1 MVALQLSLPGRSLAK
16 LPALSNK
23 IEQLGYRALWVGEVN
38 AFDAVVPATTIACN
52 TESIMI
58 AALFNVYTRAP
69 TNVALSGAG
78 LAHLAPGRVAL
89 VLGASSPLLVQRW
102 NGIPHVHP
110 YDRVRDYL
118 RFVRSAFSGERVNEE
133 FATFTSE
140 TFTLDAPPSKPPEIF
155 IAAAMPRMI
164 GLASESADGVVLNWV
179 APHDLDSL
187 ESLRC
192 DRDRVWLSMIVCP
205 TRDLALVD
213 VMVRPLVSDYLAVP
227 AYASLQRRAGRGP
240 ALESMWECWI
250 AGDRHGARSQLP
262 RSVIDE
268 LVISGDPEEC
278 GQRIGRAEE
287 HYGIQIIATI
297 LLPEVADY
305 DDVIT
310 RISHSRWKGA
320 QAPSLPDSSPR
331 GTH

>member
-1 MVALQLSLPGRSLAK
+1 MVALQLSLPGRSLAT
-16 LPALSNK
+16 LPALSNEV
-23 IEQLGYRALWVGEVN
+23 EQLGYRALWVGEVN
-38 AFDAVVPATTIACN
+38 AFDSVVPASTIACN

-78 LAHLAPGRVAL
+78 LAHLAPDRVAL
-89 VLGASSPLLVQRW
+89 VLGASSHLLVQRW

-110 YDRVRDYL
+110 YERVHDYL
-118 RFVRSAFSGERVNEE
+118 RFLRSAFSGERVNAE
-133 FATFTSE
+133 FATFTSD
-140 TFTLDAPPSKPPEIF
+140 TFTLDSPPSTPPEIF
-155 IAAAMPRMI
+155 IAAAMPRMMR
-164 GLASESADGVVLNWV
+164 LASESADGVVLNWV

-187 ESLRC
+187 DSLRC
-192 DRDRVWLSMIVCP
+192 DHDRVWLSMIVCP
-205 TRDLALVD
+205 TRDPALVD
-213 VMVRPLVSDYLAVP
+213 ATVRPLISDYLAVP

-240 ALESMWECWI
+240 ALESMWERWT

-268 LVISGDPEEC
+268 LIISGHPEEC

-297 LLPEVADY
+297 LLPEGVDY
-305 DDVIT
+305 DDVIK
-310 RISHSRWKGA
+310 RISWAGRNGEP
-320 QAPSLPDSSPR
+320 APSLPDSSPR
-331 GTH
+331 GRH